1 MNVYKIAK
9 PREQCVT
16 NTVPKCK
23 VIDEAEEVDVCSIKI
38 VTEDVQSYATMFE
51 QEMTKTCNT
60 HYHTECQAAGYGYH
74 HRRPTC
80 QSVPTHTCFDKPT
93 LKQVY
98 RDNDIFDGVSVDG
111 AIRILL

>member
-9 PREQCVT
+9 PREQCVI

-23 VIDEAEEVDVCSIKI
+23 VIDEAEEVEICSIKV

-60 HYHTECQAAGYGYH
+60 HYHTECTPGYGGY
-74 HRRPTC
+74 HRRRSHC

-93 LKQVY
+93 LKQV
-98 RDNDIFDGVSVDG
+98 RTNN
-111 AIRILL
+111 